1 MMRNIAPKL
10 YQRARDSLAADIAN
24 GAIPTTK
31 RLTESWVAELFGI
44 SRVPARQAL
53 AELEQRGLIRKA
65 EGRGYAIAE
74 EAANR
79 SRQSGSS
86 NGDPLVRKSA
96 DSRMQFMPSWQ
107 LIYTEIESEIFAR
120 TSLADWRVNA
130 LALAKHYGVSRTVA
144 QDVMAR
150 LQQRGVIQKDER
162 GRWFAPALTDKHIH
176 DLFELRWVLEPLAL
190 EKALPRLP
198 EGFLARVRRNL
209 DEAVTAPLVAGETLD
224 RLEQELHV
232 ELLGHCDSASL
243 LEAVRLPQTLLVAH
257 HFLYQWTSG
266 LFASE
271 PFLPEHLE
279 IVMCLQSD
287 NLAGAQRALV
297 NHLQISHERA
307 MLRINTLASTIRPRE
322 LPYLERQS

>member
-1 MMRNIAPKL
+1 MRNIAPKL

-24 GAIPTTK
+24 GAIPATR

-44 SRVPARQAL
+44 SRAPARQAL

-65 EGRGYAIAE
+65 DGRGYAIAE
-74 EAANR
+74 EAATNR
-79 SRQSGSS
+79 SGRS
-86 NGDPLVRKSA
+86 NGDPLVRQSKN
-96 DSRMQFMPSWQ
+96 SRMQFMPSWQ

-120 TSLADWRVNA
+120 TSLDGWRVNE

-144 QDVMAR
+144 HDVMAR
-150 LQQRGVIQKDER
+150 LQQRGVIQKDAR
-162 GRWFAPALTDKHIH
+162 GRWLAPALTDKHIH

-198 EGFLARVRRNL
+198 EGLLERVRRNL
-209 DEAVTAPLVAGETLD
+209 DEAVASPLVAGETLD

-271 PFLPEHLE
+271 PFLPEHVE
-279 IVMCLQSD
+279 IVTCLQTN

-297 NHLQISHERA
+297 HHLQISHERA

-322 LPYLERQS
+322 LPYLERQSGC

>member
-1 MMRNIAPKL
+1 MRNIAPKL
-10 YQRARDSLAADIAN
+10 YQRARDSLAADIVN

-53 AELEQRGLIRKA
+53 AELERRGLIRKA

-74 EAANR
+74 EATTKKGVGC
-79 SRQSGSS
+79 SSGDQFVSQSK
-86 NGDPLVRKSA
+86 N
-96 DSRMQFMPSWQ
+96 SRMQFMPSWQ
-107 LIYTEIESEIFAR
+107 FIYTEIESEIFAR
-120 TSLADWRVNA
+120 SSLASWRVNA

-144 QDVMAR
+144 QDVMGR
-150 LQQRGVIQKDER
+150 LQQRGIIRKDER
-162 GRWFAPALTDKHIH
+162 GRWLAPALTDKHIR

-198 EGFLARVRRNL
+198 EGLLERVRRNL
-209 DEAVTAPLVAGETLD
+209 DEAVAAPLVAGETLD

-232 ELLGHCDSASL
+232 ELLGYCDSASL
-243 LEAVRLPQTLLVAH
+243 LEAIRLPQTLFVAH

-279 IVMCLQSD
+279 IVTCLQSD

-297 NHLQISHERA
+297 HHLQISHERA

>member
-1 MMRNIAPKL
+1 MTRNIAPKL

-24 GAIPTTK
+24 GAIPK
-31 RLTESWVAELFGI
+31 DRRLTESWVAELFGI

-53 AELEQRGLIRKA
+53 VELAQRGLIRKA
-65 EGRGYAIAE
+65 EGRGYAIAV
-74 EAANR
+74 EAAA
-79 SRQSGSS
+79 GADCS
-86 NGDPLVRKSA
+86 NGDPHVRRSA
-96 DSRMQFMPSWQ
+96 DSRMQFLPSWQ

-120 TSLADWRVNA
+120 TSLDGWRVNA

-150 LQQRGVIQKDER
+150 LQQRGVIRKDER

-198 EGFLARVRRNL
+198 EGLLERVRRNL
-209 DEAVTAPLVAGETLD
+209 DEAVAAPLVTGETLD

-243 LEAVRLPQTLLVAH
+243 LEAIRLPQTLLVAH

-279 IVMCLQSD
+279 IVTCLQSD

-297 NHLQISHERA
+297 HHLQISHERA
-307 MLRINTLASTIRPRE
+307 MLRINTLASTIQPRE

>member
-10 YQRARDSLAADIAN
+10 YQRARDSLAADIAS

-53 AELEQRGLIRKA
+53 AELEQRGLLRKA

-79 SRQSGSS
+79 SRQPGGSNS
-86 NGDPLVRKSA
+86 DPHVRKSA
-96 DSRMQFMPSWQ
+96 DTRLQFMPSWQ

-120 TSLADWRVNA
+120 TSLDGWRVNA

-150 LQQRGVIQKDER
+150 LQQRGVIRKDER
-162 GRWFAPALTDKHIH
+162 GRWFAPALTDKHTH

-198 EGFLARVRRNL
+198 EGFLARLRRNL
-209 DEAVTAPLVAGETLD
+209 DEAVASPLVAGETLD

-243 LEAVRLPQTLLVAH
+243 LEAIRLPQTLLVAH

-279 IVMCLQSD
+279 IVTCLQSD

-297 NHLQISHERA
+297 HHLQISHERA